1 MTDQTLQM
9 ETTMTL
15 DKVLKE
21 SRLAA
26 NLSIDEVALKL
37 NLKETVILDIENNL
51 EQVIA
56 ENRYPIIYLR
66 GYIANYSKMVGVS
79 DLKSYPEY
87 QQLIHPEKRVTTLK
101 SPHILRAKK
110 SSAKKVVW
118 TIFLLML
125 LTAAGLAVFWNYS
138 ALFSMVKPSVIT
150 ENREM
155 RLPEQSDE
163 NEPLFND
170 QDTLPATSTAQPVI
184 DDQETVETET
194 APQ

>member
-26 NLSIDEVALKL
+26 NLSIDELALKL

-66 GYIANYSKMVGVS
+66 GYIANYSKMVGVT

-110 SSAKKVVW
+110 SSAKKVLW

-125 LTAAGLAVFWNYS
+125 LTATGLAVFWNYS
-138 ALFSMVKPSVIT
+138 ALFSMVKPGVIT

-163 NEPLFND
+163 NEPFFND
-170 QDTLPATSTAQPVI
+170 QDTLPAESIAQPVTA
-184 DDQETVETET
+184 DEQSVETES
-194 APQ
+194 AQ

>member
-1 MTDQTLQM
+1 MTDQILQM

-15 DKVLKE
+15 DKILKE

-66 GYIANYSKMVGVS
+66 GYIANYSKMVGVA

-110 SSAKKVVW
+110 SSAKKVIW
-118 TIFLLML
+118 ILFLLIL
-125 LTAAGLAVFWNYS
+125 ITAAGLTVFWNYS
-138 ALFSMVKPSVIT
+138 ALFSMVKPGVVT

-155 RLPEQSDE
+155 RLPEHSDE

-170 QDTLPATSTAQPVI
+170 QDTLPAESTAQPVI
-184 DDQETVETET
+184 DEQQSVETDT
-194 APQ
+194 AQ

>member
-37 NLKETVILDIENNL
+37 NLKESVILDIENNL

-66 GYIANYSKMVGVS
+66 GYIANYSKMVGVT
-79 DLKSYPEY
+79 DLKSYQEY

-110 SSAKKVVW
+110 SSTRKVVW

-155 RLPEQSDE
+155 RLPQQSDQ
-163 NEPLFND
+163 NNPLFNN
-170 QDTLPATSTAQPVI
+170 QDILPAESTARPVI
-184 DDQETVETET
+184 DDQGNVEPETE
-194 APQ
+194 AQ